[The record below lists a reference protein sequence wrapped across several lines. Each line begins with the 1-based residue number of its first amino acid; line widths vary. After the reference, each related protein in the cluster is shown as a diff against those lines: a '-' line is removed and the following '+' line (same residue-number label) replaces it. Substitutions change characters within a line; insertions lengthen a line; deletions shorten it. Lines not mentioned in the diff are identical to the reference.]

1 MPQHPG
7 ALTRSAKNVVGLPGV
22 PCPEATTPCGRKI
35 LLNPSDRNPPCPK
48 GCLHEIPRA
57 LGGGRPSCFQVR
69 TAAGACSCSPGSR
82 SPLAAPQGLMAG
94 RGGKA
99 AAPSPAAEE
108 RGEGSAGNLRICKPR
123 RAAPVQRGEDRRPSP
138 SSHLERVAA
147 VLRVAC
153 PPLHAAPSPRRGL
166 QGADPTGQQWDETK
180 NNTSL
185 IRARRKAQGCS
196 LCRVSGASSDLA
208 QPSWSS
214 VLKYRALGRSRPARE
229 TACGE
234 KRSSPPSPRRPG
246 RAPPGKG
253 VEWQHRFC
261 MFLFI
266 KRPRVK
272 NRPRKPVGQG
282 PRTAPRRCLPPK
294 QTRGGG
300 TGSRGRA

>member
-1 MPQHPG
+1 MPMGPSFG
-7 ALTRSAKNVVGLPGV
+7 AKWYKLGIVIIGEKCSLAFGWVFSVG
-22 PCPEATTPCGRKI
+22 
-35 LLNPSDRNPPCPK
+35 
-48 GCLHEIPRA
+48 
-57 LGGGRPSCFQVR
+57 CFFVFF
-69 TAAGACSCSPGSR
+69 
-82 SPLAAPQGLMAG
+82 
-94 RGGKA
+94 
-99 AAPSPAAEE
+99 
-108 RGEGSAGNLRICKPR
+108 
-123 RAAPVQRGEDRRPSP
+123 VF
-138 SSHLERVAA
+138 
-147 VLRVAC
+147 
-153 PPLHAAPSPRRGL
+153 
-166 QGADPTGQQWDETK
+166 QWDETK

-196 LCRVSGASSDLA
+196 LCRISGASSDLA